1 MQSCWP
7 PRSPRAVGRRR
18 ASIRLEVHMQ
28 TYGIALAITV
38 LLATTGA
45 PSASSVGPGG
55 GVK

>member
-1 MQSCWP
+1 
-7 PRSPRAVGRRR
+7 VGRRR